1 MRFFLNRDVAP
12 APFLPEQF
20 ISETIEPCGCVF
32 DAEAM
37 AAGSPGVPSAFVWR
51 GKEIRVKAVLS
62 SSKTT
67 RPCRNG
73 SGERY
78 VGKHIYRAET
88 EDGWI
93 MNLYRRRSGS
103 KRDTWTLYTIQNKAE
118 ENE

>member
-1 MRFFLNRDVAP
+1 MNRDVAP

-37 AAGSPGVPSAFVWR
+37 AAGRPGVPSAFVWR

-78 VGKHIYRAET
+78 IDKHLYRVET

>member
-1 MRFFLNRDVAP
+1 
-12 APFLPEQF
+12 
-20 ISETIEPCGCVF
+20 
-32 DAEAM
+32 M

-78 VGKHIYRAET
+78 IDKHLYRVET